1 VHGEGTETMMLFYLV
16 LTVALG
22 FVIIT
27 WLVLRSGKNYSVND
41 TEAHSTNY
49 ADVIKEGHGGLTMF
63 LWVSFTVILI
73 WTVVY
78 LVQHWSEF
86 AEIFS

>member
-1 VHGEGTETMMLFYLV
+1 MFYFV
-16 LTVALG
+16 LAFAVC
-22 FVIIT
+22 FVIVV
-27 WLVLRSGKNYSVND
+27 WLVLRSGRNYTVND

-63 LWVSFTVILI
+63 LWVSFVLILI
-73 WTVVY
+73 WTIVY

-86 AEIFS
+86 SMISS

>member
-1 VHGEGTETMMLFYLV
+1 MSMFYLV
-16 LTVALG
+16 VATAII

-27 WLVLRSGKNYSVND
+27 WLALRSGHGYSVHD

-49 ADVIKEGHGGLTMF
+49 ADTIKEGHGGLTLL
-63 LWVSFTVILI
+63 LWVCFITLFI

-78 LVQHWSEF
+78 MVQHWSEF
-86 AEIFS
+86 LVITG

>member
-1 VHGEGTETMMLFYLV
+1 MNMFYFV
-16 LTVALG
+16 LAFAVC
-22 FVIIT
+22 FVIVV
-27 WLVLRSGKNYSVND
+27 WLVLRSGRNYTVND

-63 LWVSFTVILI
+63 LWVSFVLILI
-73 WTVVY
+73 WTIVY

-86 AEIFS
+86 SMISS

>member
-1 VHGEGTETMMLFYLV
+1 MNMFYFV
-16 LTVALG
+16 LAFVVC
-22 FVIIT
+22 FVIVV
-27 WLVLRSGKNYSVND
+27 WLVLRSGRNYSVND

-63 LWVSFTVILI
+63 LWVSFALILI
-73 WTVVY
+73 WTIVY

-86 AEIFS
+86 SMMSS